1 MLILFDQ
8 ELDGLVEIA
17 AVLRFYQEN
26 DKVLVQNLLLI
37 VLVLHISELFF
48 KEDLLLV
55 EDVFNEIGN
64 LKVFLDQD
72 EVLSLGVGDI
82 GVDAFGHLD
91 LRLLLDVDSESVVLN
106 KVLDAVL

>member
-1 MLILFDQ
+1 MLVLFDQ

-55 EDVFNEIGN
+55 EDVFDEVGN
-64 LKVFLDQD
+64 L
-72 EVLSLGVGDI
+72 
-82 GVDAFGHLD
+82 
-91 LRLLLDVDSESVVLN
+91 
-106 KVLDAVL
+106 

>member
-55 EDVFNEIGN
+55 EDVFDEVRN
-64 LKVFLDQD
+64 LKVLLDQD
-72 EVLSLGVGDI
+72 EVLSLGVRDV

-91 LRLLLDVDSESVVLN
+91 LRLLLDVDSESVVLH